1 MLYTD
6 EMLLQVERPAR
17 YIGSEL
23 NRVTKRAEDA
33 AIRFAFC
40 FPDTYEI
47 GMSCLGLQILY
58 YFLNRRADTLC
69 ERVFAPWGD
78 MERLMREKN
87 FPLVTVDSYEEVKA
101 FDFVGFTLQY
111 ELGYTNLLNMLDL
124 SGIPL
129 LSANRSEDDP
139 IVVAGGPCA
148 YNPEPLADFVD
159 FFYIGEGEGE
169 TILDDILDLY
179 KANKAQG
186 GTRAD
191 FLARLLSVKGVY
203 VPRFYDVTYRVDS
216 TIATFTPNHP
226 DAPVV
231 VEKVIVE
238 DLDKSF
244 FPTEQLVP
252 LVETVHD
259 RATVEV
265 FRGCIRGCRFCQAG
279 YVYRPVREKTH
290 ETLLGQAEK
299 LIAASG
305 HDEVSLVSLSTGD
318 YREFKPLAEG
328 LLQAFNGCGVNI
340 SLPSLRIDAFNLDL
354 MAKVQEV
361 RRSSLTFA
369 PEAGSQRMR
378 NVINKNLTEQEILDG
393 CTLAFTGG
401 WNRVKLYFM
410 LGLPCEEDEDINGI
424 GKLADAIADK
434 FYTLPLEKR
443 PRPVSISVSASCFV
457 PKPFTAFQWA
467 AQDTMEEFERKQK
480 LLKQSSRRTKQVRI
494 SYHNADVSVLEGVM
508 ARGDR
513 RVGKA
518 ILRAWE
524 LGARFD
530 GWSELFNWKI
540 WKQACADA
548 GVDMDFYAARKRAYD
563 EILPWDFIS
572 VGVDK
577 PFLIRE
583 MERAEKAATT
593 PDCRTAC
600 ANCGARRFGGG
611 VCFE

>member
-1 MLYTD
+1 LLYTD

-23 NRVTKRAEDA
+23 NRVIKHAEDVD
-33 AIRFAFC
+33 IRFAFC

-58 YFLNRRADTLC
+58 YFLNRREDTLC
-69 ERVFAPWGD
+69 ERVFAPWHD
-78 MERLMREKN
+78 MEKLMRERQ
-87 FPLVTVDSYEEVKA
+87 FPLVTVDSYAEVHS

-111 ELGYTNLLNMLDL
+111 EMGYTNMLNMLDL
-124 SGIPL
+124 SGIPM
-129 LSANRSEDDP
+129 LSADRGEDDP
-139 IVVAGGPCA
+139 IVCAGGPCT

-159 FFYIGEGEGE
+159 FFYIGEGEVV
-169 TILDDILDLY
+169 LDDILDLY
-179 KANKAQG
+179 KTNKQNG
-186 GTRAD
+186 GTRVD
-191 FLARLLSVKGVY
+191 FLASLLQVKGVY
-203 VPRFYDVTYRVDS
+203 VPRFYDVAYLADG
-216 TIATFTPNHP
+216 TIAAFTPNHP
-226 DAPVV
+226 DAPAI

-290 ETLLGQAEK
+290 ETLLTQAEK

-318 YREFKPLAEG
+318 YRSFKPLAEG

-340 SLPSLRIDAFNLDL
+340 SLPSLRIDAFNLEL

-378 NVINKNLTEQEILDG
+378 NVINKNLSEEEIMDG

-410 LGLPCEEDEDINGI
+410 IGLPNEEDEDIDGI
-424 GKLADAIADK
+424 GKLADAITDR
-434 FYTLPLEKR
+434 FYTLPADKR

-467 AQDTMEEFERKQK
+467 AQDTMETFERKQK
-480 LLKQSSRRTKQVRI
+480 RLKQSSRRTKQVRI
-494 SYHNADVSVLEGVM
+494 ATHDADVSVLEGVM

-513 RVGKA
+513 RVGAA
-518 ILRAWE
+518 IQKAWE

-530 GWSELFNWKI
+530 GWSEWFNMDI
-540 WKQACADA
+540 WTRAFDDTGTDIA
-548 GVDMDFYAARKRAYD
+548 FYAARKREYT
-563 EILPWDFIS
+563 ETLPWDFIS
-572 VGVDK
+572 IGVDK
-577 PFLIRE
+577 SFFIRE
-583 MERAEKAATT
+583 MERANKASAT

-600 ANCGARRFGGG
+600 ANCGAKRFGGG